1 MKKLIYT
8 FILLLFYQIQ
18 IAQEKIKVS
27 FLDTSL
33 FTAENSKEL
42 TVKEN
47 FNTISSTEINIP
59 SPLLLKVNSEGKF
72 LLDNSSKAFF
82 VEIVKKSE
90 DVNNKSIDNK
100 NVALSV
106 DTKQEFIN
114 KLLLEKL
121 QVELNK
127 LILIDDSF
135 SYGDRNIDLY
145 RNYSQLENKLI
156 ITKTI
161 NSEIEIQ
168 IGNSVYPFL
177 NKILKT
183 EIDKT
188 LQNSLNLLAIN
199 F

>member
-90 DVNNKSIDNK
+90 VVNNKSIDNK